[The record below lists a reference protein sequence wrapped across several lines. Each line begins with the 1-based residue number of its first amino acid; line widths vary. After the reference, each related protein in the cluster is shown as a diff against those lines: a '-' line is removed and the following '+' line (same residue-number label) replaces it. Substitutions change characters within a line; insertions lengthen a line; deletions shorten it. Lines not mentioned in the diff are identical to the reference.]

1 MADDRVVIITG
12 AAKGIGRHVARTF
25 ADDGARIVVADIASL
40 DTVVRE
46 VTERHADVIPVPTN
60 VRDEVAV
67 RSLIDA
73 AIARFGRIDVLINN
87 AAIVTHFQWGTPRWP
102 KIRDMEKSFWDS
114 VIETNLGGTFLCTK
128 YVLPVM
134 EAQRSGH
141 IVNLSNPGGRGDSLG
156 ACAYGVSKTA
166 IGMFTRFVAE
176 EEREFDICVVGM
188 TPGNPIA
195 TEEAPEEARRRM
207 TTVDYVGRSFVLA
220 SQVPMDL
227 SGRQL
232 RTSKDGGVEV
242 VP

>member
-1 MADDRVVIITG
+1 MADSQVVLITG

-25 ADDGARIVVADIASL
+25 ADDGAKLVVADMEPL

-46 VTERHADVIPVPTN
+46 VAERGAEVLTVGTD
-60 VRDEVAV
+60 VRDEDAV
-67 RSLIDA
+67 RSLMDDA
-73 AIARFGRIDVLINN
+73 AARFGRIDVLINN

-102 KIRDMEKSFWDS
+102 RIRDMDKSFWDR

-134 EAQRSGH
+134 ETQRSGH
-141 IVNLSNPGGRGDSLG
+141 IINLSNPGGRGDSIG

-166 IGMFTRFVAE
+166 IGTFTRFVAE
-176 EEREFDICVVGM
+176 EERDFNICVVGM

-220 SQVPMDL
+220 AKVGMDL

-232 RTSKDGGVEV
+232 RTSSEGGVEV